1 MYGRLSDVHRGFDDV
16 PSGIDIDDAYGFD
29 AWAGYRFSDLL
40 SAELNLESLNGFD
53 FSFLGV
59 DVDGQALT
67 STVNAESFPLAR
79 VVRERPNHFH
89 LPVCSENSSAP
100 FKSCSHRE
108 LLGRIAPRV
117 SMMKAADPR
126 KADHLSFGRRPA
138 LDWAFGRRVSET
150 GMDAILVV
158 VLDVIAEQAA

>member
-1 MYGRLSDVHRGFDDV
+1 MLVLAGSIPASASAEESGGTPIYLGIGADFGFEDFDDV

-79 VVRERPNHFH
+79 VVRERP
-89 LPVCSENSSAP
+89 EP
-100 FKSCSHRE
+100 FPFTC
-108 LLGRIAPRV
+108 L
-117 SMMKAADPR
+117 
-126 KADHLSFGRRPA
+126 F
-138 LDWAFGRRVSET
+138 
-150 GMDAILVV
+150 
-158 VLDVIAEQAA
+158 